1 MARQREALPRDELE
15 ELERVE
21 LLRKLLRKEPK
32 EQLGPGLFKEIG
44 PRWPL
49 GLVVFKGHGWA
60 RTRAPVAG
68 RAWRKDEGKG
78 AQPHPS
84 SAFLKEH

>member
-1 MARQREALPRDELE
+1 LARQREAPLRDELE

-21 LLRKLLRKEPK
+21 LLRRLLGKESK

-60 RTRAPVAG
+60 RTRAPATG
-68 RAWRKDEGKG
+68 RA
-78 AQPHPS
+78 
-84 SAFLKEH
+84 